1 MEWLFWGSLF
11 LIVYP
16 YGIYPPLVVVWAAV
30 RPRPVRRA
38 PIEPAV
44 TVLVPAYNEA
54 AVIGATLDAILA
66 QDYPAAKLQIVVVSD
81 ASTDGTDAVVES
93 YGTKGVTLLRQ
104 AQRGGKALGLN
115 AGVRIARGEILVFCD
130 ANARFAPDAVRQL
143 VRNFADPDVGYATGR
158 LTLESESPGGA
169 TRAGSAY
176 LEFEGRLRTAETRI
190 GSVIGVNGGCDAMRR
205 AMYSDV
211 SRELISDFVL
221 PLRVIAGGHRV
232 VYDPSAMSREKAN
245 PELRSEF
252 GMRVRVA
259 LRALQGVLHMR
270 RLLDPLRF
278 PAASFCLVSH
288 KVLRYFAFVFLATAL
303 ASNLVLASGS
313 SLYRILLVLHLLV
326 YALAACG
333 IAGIGRGRLT
343 RLTAVP
349 GYLLMSYVAFAVA
362 SWRLIRGQ
370 SMATWKPR
378 AG

>member
-1 MEWLFWGSLF
+1 MQWVFCGSLF

-16 YGIYPPLVVVWAAV
+16 YAIYLPLVLLWAAV

-44 TVLVPAYNEA
+44 TVLVPAYNEV

-66 QDYPAAKLQIVVVSD
+66 QDYPAAKLQIIVVSD
-81 ASTDGTDAVVES
+81 ASSDGTDAVVES
-93 YGTKGVTLLRQ
+93 YGTKGVTLHRQ

-115 AGVRIARGEILVFCD
+115 AGVRIAHGEIIVFCD

-143 VRNFADPDVGYATGR
+143 VKNFADPHVGYVTGS
-158 LTLESESPGGA
+158 LTLESESPSGFAG
-169 TRAGSAY
+169 AGSAY
-176 LEFEGRLRTAETRI
+176 LDFEERLRTAETRV

-205 AMYSDV
+205 ALYSDV
-211 SRELISDFVL
+211 PRELISDFVL

-232 VYDPSAMSREKAN
+232 VYDPSVISREKAN
-245 PELRSEF
+245 TELRSEF

-259 LRALQGVLHMR
+259 LRALQGILHMR

-303 ASNLVLASGS
+303 ASNLALASAS
-313 SLYRILLVLHLLV
+313 SFYRMLLVLHLLV
-326 YALAACG
+326 YAMAGCG
-333 IAGIGRGRLT
+333 IAGVRLGGLT
-343 RLTAVP
+343 RLTVVP

-370 SMATWKPR
+370 SMATWNPR

>member
-1 MEWLFWGSLF
+1 MEWVFWGSLF

-16 YGIYPPLVVVWAAV
+16 YAIYPPLVALWGAV

-38 PIEPAV
+38 PIEPTV
-44 TVLVPAYNEA
+44 TVLIPAYNEA

-66 QDYPAAKLQIVVVSD
+66 QEYPAAKLQIIVVSD
-81 ASTDGTDAVVES
+81 ASTDRTDAVVES
-93 YGTKGVTLLRQ
+93 YATKGVTLLRQ

-115 AGVRIARGEILVFCD
+115 AGVRLAHGEIVVFCD
-130 ANARFAPDAVRQL
+130 ANARFAADAVSQL
-143 VRNFADPDVGYATGR
+143 VKNFADPHVGYVTGR
-158 LTLESESPGGA
+158 LTLESESAGGA
-169 TRAGSAY
+169 AGAGSVY
-176 LEFEGRLRTAETRI
+176 LDFEGRLRAAETRV

-205 AMYSDV
+205 ALYSDV
-211 SRELISDFVL
+211 PRELISDFVL
-221 PLRVIAGGHRV
+221 PLRVMAGGHRV

-245 PELRSEF
+245 AELRSEF

-259 LRALQGVLHMR
+259 LRALQGMLHMR

-303 ASNLVLASGS
+303 ASNLALASAS
-313 SLYRILLVLHLLV
+313 SFYRMLLVPHLLV
-326 YALAACG
+326 YLLAGCG
-333 IAGIGRGRLT
+333 IAGVGPGRLT
-343 RLTAVP
+343 RLTVVP